1 MANINSNI
9 TPRGL
14 SQKDLVDALYM
25 FIASLTGIC
34 AKLDLDGGVPLTT
47 YKANCITA
55 IFNVVVEDSKGKR
68 TGQGIA
74 ETSAIEPTHIITP
87 TGVSDAALNACLY
100 QCFNAMETLTEQLD
114 TDSLTL
120 SNYEATAYTACFM
133 QLIENVRGNTL
144 GNGTVFKFKPGGMF
158 NQKELVDCLYNMF
171 LGIYQLCADQ
181 TTTGL
186 DVDGTVTGTNY
197 TALWYTAVLTLMI
210 ENSRGSTIGI
220 SR

>member
-100 QCFNAMETLTEQLD
+100 QCFNAMETLTE
-114 TDSLTL
+114 
-120 SNYEATAYTACFM
+120 
-133 QLIENVRGNTL
+133 
-144 GNGTVFKFKPGGMF
+144 
-158 NQKELVDCLYNMF
+158 
-171 LGIYQLCADQ
+171 
-181 TTTGL
+181 
-186 DVDGTVTGTNY
+186 
-197 TALWYTAVLTLMI
+197 
-210 ENSRGSTIGI
+210 
-220 SR
+220 